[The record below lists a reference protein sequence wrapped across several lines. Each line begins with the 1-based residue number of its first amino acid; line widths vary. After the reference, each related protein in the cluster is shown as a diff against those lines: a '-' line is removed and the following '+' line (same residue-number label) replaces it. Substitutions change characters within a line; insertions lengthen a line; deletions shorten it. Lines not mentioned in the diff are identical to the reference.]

1 MQIISQETFFNAEN
15 QGQQF
20 LDSQFSMI
28 QCINDWRIKIFQAFN
43 LNIDAYIPCLQLDIQ
58 LIKSQLLLS
67 ENNGKINFVLG
78 QISVMDILRMNFKSC
93 QKRLKQFLQ
102 DNQDNISYN
111 LANDLVKNSQTLK
124 EYFSYEQNSQSCDNS
139 NQNTQVNLVNSS
151 ENQTTFEEQLNR
163 LSSNTNEQTTQ
174 QTTNVIEFDDNQMQ
188 IDFDFDNNSSQNSQE
203 LFDDFF
209 EADFEQQQQNQ
220 ENQFFCN
227 SNNNNYQQCGKE
239 NMIDRNNNNA
249 DTFNQQFIL
258 LQ

>member
-1 MQIISQETFFNAEN
+1 
-15 QGQQF
+15 
-20 LDSQFSMI
+20 MI
-28 QCINDWRIKIFQAFN
+28 QCINDWRINIFQAFN
-43 LNIDAYIPCLQLDIQ
+43 LNIDSYIPCLQLDIQ

-67 ENNGKINFVLG
+67 QNSGKVNFILG

-93 QKRLKQFLQ
+93 QKRLKQFLL

-124 EYFSYEQNSQSCDNS
+124 EYFSYEQSIQSCHAS
-139 NQNTQVNLVNSS
+139 NQNSQNNLVNST

-163 LSSNTNEQTTQ
+163 LNSNISEQTTQ
-174 QTTNVIEFDDNQMQ
+174 QTNNAVNFDDNEMQ
-188 IDFDFDNNSSQNSQE
+188 IDLDFDNNSSQNSQE

-220 ENQFFCN
+220 QQLFCS
-227 SNNNNYQQCGKE
+227 SNNNNYQQCGKQ
-239 NMIDRNNNNA
+239 NMIDNSNNNA
-249 DTFNQQFIL
+249 DAFNQHFIL